1 MKRMMRMSKKS
12 KNRRSVNKT
21 YHKPP
26 TEKPIT
32 EKSTID
38 EPEIREPDV
47 REPEMAD
54 SVTDKSIVPKKKK
67 TLSLS
72 IPGIILY
79 SLLLIVIMFGTF
91 IGVERKLSK
100 SPKAPDTAAVQ
111 EMTPT
116 PSEAP
121 EAAPTLAETPAT
133 EVPAE
138 EEEEEDWIDVSTIV
152 KGEDHTIDYTAI
164 FYEPNKRNIKLT
176 WEDTVFSRIE
186 NPKNPSKAAIHSYL
200 MTRTWATREDGKKM
214 EFETYTNPETNRIE
228 KITAIEHCG
237 DYIEVL
243 DYYYNNGK
251 INYIAQHQAIIN
263 TPVDITSSDIVGRY
277 YFNNDNLVKFSAVE
291 DQTAYEYQVS
301 KLNDYSS
308 GAIKQYD
315 YLEDTMIN
323 WAYITYKAAPALPQ
337 TEYIEGYVFDVY
349 NSAMPEVDVSLVS
362 ASTGSIVLT
371 TKTNG
376 DGLYSFEAP
385 VTNEDTYTIQ
395 IKKQSLDDIHI
406 YNIAAGSGSSSY
418 YVKPAF
424 MSYTQDGTVY
434 HVQVS
439 LRDASANGNGIGGA
453 VLNIRKG
460 LDNKDGEVYVMG
472 TADAL
477 GTATIALPAGTFT
490 GELSKPGYE
499 TSYFPIIVEMTQTTA
514 YGYTVPELSDGQYRF
529 VTSWNTS
536 PLDIE
541 SLLFVDSSKETAR
554 SSIDSTDNTK
564 AEMISINNS
573 GTGTNRFFLYDYTNC
588 TGGDV
593 MSYAMSTAN
602 TLVTVFG
609 PDGYITSFSVPIGHG
624 GVIWDVCRLQNGKVT
639 SIGDYYTVYQPDSY
653 WTTK

>member
-72 IPGIILY
+72 ISGIILY

-121 EAAPTLAETPAT
+121 EAAPTQAETPAT

-362 ASTGSIVLT
+362 TSTGSIVLT

>member
-1 MKRMMRMSKKS
+1 MSKKS

-424 MSYTQDGTVY
+424 MSYTQDGAVY

>member
-424 MSYTQDGTVY
+424 MSYTQDGAVY

-460 LDNKDGEVYVMG
+460 LDNKDGDVYVMG

>member
-1 MKRMMRMSKKS
+1 MSKKS

>member
-1 MKRMMRMSKKS
+1 MSKKS

-121 EAAPTLAETPAT
+121 EAAPTQAETPAT

-362 ASTGSIVLT
+362 TSTGSIVLT

>member
-362 ASTGSIVLT
+362 TSTGSIVLT

>member
-424 MSYTQDGTVY
+424 MSYTQDGAVY